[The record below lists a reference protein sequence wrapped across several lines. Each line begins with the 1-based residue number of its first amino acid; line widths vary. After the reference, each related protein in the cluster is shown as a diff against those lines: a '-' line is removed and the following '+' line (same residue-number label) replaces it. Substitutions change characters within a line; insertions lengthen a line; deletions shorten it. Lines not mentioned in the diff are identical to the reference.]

1 MIKTVWVCDGCDDSR
16 TMSGPCDWKSI
27 EISVSGFRDYPVSE
41 ASNMDEKKFELCP
54 SCQIALADK
63 INPKFWPRNAKEVA

>member
-27 EISVSGFRDYPVSE
+27 EISVSGFRDE
-41 ASNMDEKKFELCP
+41 KFELCP
-54 SCQIALADK
+54 SCQIAFAEK
-63 INPKFWPRNAKEVA
+63 INPKFWPRNAKEAA